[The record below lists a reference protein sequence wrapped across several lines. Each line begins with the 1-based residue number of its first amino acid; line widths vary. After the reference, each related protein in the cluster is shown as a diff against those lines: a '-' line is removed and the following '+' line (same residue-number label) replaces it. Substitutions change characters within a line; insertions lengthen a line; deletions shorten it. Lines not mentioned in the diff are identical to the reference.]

1 MRDVY
6 YIVEGERVGI
16 GKRGERRG
24 FAARWLLRLFDNM
37 YAYTM
42 FSGVCHESYKFTTH
56 CLRELSAPGS
66 CL

>member
-42 FSGVCHESYKFTTH
+42 FSGVCHE
-56 CLRELSAPGS
+56 
-66 CL
+66 